1 MKHPRRLAV
10 HITLSGV
17 CLLLLFP
24 IGYTL
29 YTSLQPRGFGLATN
43 AFGDG
48 GLFFGHYR
56 HLLTSPRFGRSILNS
71 TVNSLG
77 GAVVT
82 TSICAMAGYAFAR
95 MHFAGR
101 QIILGGLLAMMLL
114 PTITTLVPLFAI
126 ASDLSLLNT
135 YTVMIL
141 VYGAYGVPFGVWVM
155 KGFYESLPPS
165 LEEAAAVDGANAL
178 QILLWIV
185 VPLSA
190 PGLAAVFLVNFV
202 YNWNDFLTALIL
214 LTSNTM
220 KTAPVALYDLQS
232 QLEGNNNEQ
241 LAAASIIVMTP
252 GLIVFILARRYLMRG
267 MVGRAGL

>member
-1 MKHPRRLAV
+1 M
-10 HITLSGV
+10 V
-17 CLLLLFP
+17 CAALLFP

-29 YTSLQPRGFGLATN
+29 FTSIQPRGFGLVTN
-43 AFGDG
+43 AFGEG

-56 HLLTSPRFGRSILNS
+56 QLLTSPRFGRSILNS
-71 TVNSLG
+71 TINSVG
-77 GAVVT
+77 GAIIT
-82 TSICAMAGYAFAR
+82 TIICAMAGYAFAR
-95 MHFAGR
+95 IRFPGR
-101 QIILGGLLAMMLL
+101 RIILGGLLTMMML

-126 ASDLSLLNT
+126 ASDLGLLNT
-135 YTVMIL
+135 YTVIIV
-141 VYGAYGVPFGVWVM
+141 VYGAYGIPFGVWVM

-178 QILLWIV
+178 QILLRIV

-190 PGLAAVFLVNFV
+190 PGLAAIFLVNFV

-214 LTSNTM
+214 LSSNAM

-252 GLIVFILARRYLMRG
+252 GLMVFILARRYLMRG
-267 MVGRAGL
+267 IVNGVDV